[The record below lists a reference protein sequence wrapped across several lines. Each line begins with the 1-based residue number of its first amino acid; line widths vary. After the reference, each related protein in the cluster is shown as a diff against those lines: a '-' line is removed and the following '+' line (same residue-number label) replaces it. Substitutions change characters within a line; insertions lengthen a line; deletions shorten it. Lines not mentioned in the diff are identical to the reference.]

1 MIYYDE
7 TDDHVLNL
15 ECVAEELSDA
25 QLAAY
30 RKADEECCKIQEKLK
45 EAVESSG
52 GEVVFSGEM
61 FSAYHFM
68 GPVPVLES
76 IATPL
81 SEFKK
86 SKAGTPMKKISKK
99 ISATSTIKNKRFTP
113 ETKKIEKKTVTF
125 EDNVIDEDSDYT
137 PTPSKRIKIK
147 DETKKFGIYENF

>member
-7 TDDHVLNL
+7 TDDHDLNL
-15 ECVAEELSDA
+15 ECVTDELSDA

-86 SKAGTPMKKISKK
+86 SKSDPLMKKLSKK
-99 ISATSTIKNKRFTP
+99 IPPATIKNKRFTP
-113 ETKKIEKKTVTF
+113 ETKKIERKTVTF
-125 EDNVIDEDSDYT
+125 EDNVIDVDNDFS

-147 DETKKFGIYENF
+147 EETKNFGIYKYF